1 MARSSTSPER
11 KAARTKASR
20 AVPKSRPRAARPSAR
35 GAAVPP
41 RDDALYVASVAKC
54 FHVLEA
60 LNGAGRAVTLTE
72 LAPLAGL
79 PRSAVQRLTHTLR
92 VLGYLR
98 QHPRSRAYTLGSRL
112 LEFGHT
118 MLATDRVR
126 ERALPHLAALNRD
139 TGETVNLMQL
149 EGDDIVY
156 VARFPS
162 VHAVSVDL
170 HVGSRLP
177 AYCTAAG
184 RAILALAAPDD
195 ARARLAA
202 APRRA
207 WTHRTITDVAALA
220 RVLDEVRRLGY
231 ALNDQEAFLG
241 DISVAVALA
250 APDGA
255 AASAINI
262 AVPTPRWRL
271 EDVRRELVPRVLAAA
286 RAVAADLTDL

>member
-11 KAARTKASR
+11 GAKVGRASR
-20 AVPKSRPRAARPSAR
+20 APSPSRRSTV
-35 GAAVPP
+35 AVR

-54 FHVLEA
+54 FQVLEA
-60 LNGAGRAVTLTE
+60 LNAAGRALTLTE

-92 VLGYLR
+92 TLGYLR

-118 MLATDRVR
+118 VLATDRVR

-139 TGETVNLMQL
+139 TGETVNLMEL
-149 EGDDIVY
+149 EGHDIVY

-177 AYCTAAG
+177 AFCTAAG
-184 RAILALAAPDD
+184 RAILAQVAPAE

-207 WTHRTITDVAALA
+207 WTTRTVTDVARLA
-220 RVLDEVRRLGY
+220 HLLDEARRLGY
-231 ALNDQEAFLG
+231 ALNDQEGFVG
-241 DISVAVALA
+241 DISVAAALV

-255 AASAINI
+255 VAGAINI
-262 AVPTPRWRL
+262 AVPTPRWRV
-271 EDVRRELVPRVLAAA
+271 EAVRRELVPRVLATA
-286 RAVAADLTDL
+286 RAVAADPADV